1 MTIGRDQVLHAARLA
16 EIAVADSELDEL
28 VADRRLRVA
37 EPRRLI
43 GNLLPVVRRGI
54 RRSSRDERRDGV
66 SDDDGAAPYLGGPA
80 EVRLREDVVRPA
92 PLAHPV
98 SGMAPEFAQGFFL
111 VPRRGTMDDEA

>member
-16 EIAVADSELDEL
+16 EIAVADAELDEL
-28 VADRRLRVA
+28 VAQMGRIVA
-37 EPRRLI
+37 YVEQL
-43 GNLLPVVRRGI
+43 
-54 RRSSRDERRDGV
+54 DEV
-66 SDDDGAAPYLGGPA
+66 SDDESAPPYVGGPA

-92 PLAHPV
+92 ALAHPV